1 MLKNYFHCLGH
12 RRLVLYADWIM
23 LLKWMRH
30 SASELHAER
39 NRWVGMT
46 TPKKRS
52 KKNIAV
58 QELDDRW
65 VWVVIG
71 LIVGGVTLVLWL
83 PLLKQFVG

>member
-1 MLKNYFHCLGH
+1 M
-12 RRLVLYADWIM
+12 IM

-52 KKNIAV
+52 KNIAD

-71 LIVGGVTLVLWL
+71 LIVGCVTLVLWL

>member
-1 MLKNYFHCLGH
+1 
-12 RRLVLYADWIM
+12 M
-23 LLKWMRH
+23 LLKLMRH
-30 SASELHAER
+30 CASELHGER
-39 NRWVGMT
+39 NRCVGMP

>member
-1 MLKNYFHCLGH
+1 
-12 RRLVLYADWIM
+12 M

-39 NRWVGMT
+39 NRCVGMT

-52 KKNIAV
+52 KNIAD
-58 QELDDRW
+58 QELDDRG

-71 LIVGGVTLVLWL
+71 LIVGCVTLVLWL